1 MINPSSSSS
10 TNPNDTSPSFPELTA
25 IKKDLLSI
33 IQSNT
38 HTTTNSNTFSTIEST
53 LFTLLYTTS
62 PKQIND
68 ITSLR
73 KHINDIIK
81 LLYKLISTKTKTQ
94 PTECDEL
101 FTLFEKLF
109 YLFLFHY
116 DFEIVH
122 YSYLIL
128 KCLIELTDTSYH
140 IDLLINIIR
149 LIQILTIKKQQQHST
164 KHNIII
170 HTLTSN
176 CSSALVLIIHLSNS
190 IDVQK
195 AFYDFIKRNISE
207 YALVYLL
214 IISYDS
220 EFNLTKV
227 LSPEQI
233 QELLELCKNE
243 FDKVFKYLDAFVNG
257 KAYDHTVSA
266 NEQVCQLVDK
276 VGVVCKIMDVF
287 ILRGYRTYSVDKII
301 KNMVPNA
308 RKLIMLLM
316 NKINFDNSGS
326 SSNSREMLS
335 EESIINIITL
345 CKTIQAFDSDNA
357 LQFMKWLF
365 MLSGDCTYVY
375 VIAVLVSN
383 VLVQCV
389 MNDQNYAPN
398 RMQVNNVIGCVMQHV
413 DGMLRGN
420 EMVLE
425 LNEDVGVKFAVVMI
439 VNAVKLIDE
448 KWNVDGNLYPSVTKY
463 MKKCLKEMEEN
474 GKENSEYYFR
484 LYNDALMNGN
494 NNSSNGGKCKYESNN
509 MLECVNKFEE
519 FKNAIKKCC
528 NMGDTTLNVDKQIQ
542 KFKHEILASD
552 NNTNNNASKASS
564 TTAPTTNNN
573 EIDFE
578 VFFLDTSLKLYSEL
592 FN

>member
-1 MINPSSSSS
+1 
-10 TNPNDTSPSFPELTA
+10 
-25 IKKDLLSI
+25 
-33 IQSNT
+33 
-38 HTTTNSNTFSTIEST
+38 
-53 LFTLLYTTS
+53 
-62 PKQIND
+62 
-68 ITSLR
+68 
-73 KHINDIIK
+73 
-81 LLYKLISTKTKTQ
+81 
-94 PTECDEL
+94 
-101 FTLFEKLF
+101 
-109 YLFLFHY
+109 
-116 DFEIVH
+116 
-122 YSYLIL
+122 
-128 KCLIELTDTSYH
+128 
-140 IDLLINIIR
+140 
-149 LIQILTIKKQQQHST
+149 
-164 KHNIII
+164 
-170 HTLTSN
+170 
-176 CSSALVLIIHLSNS
+176 VLIIHLSNS

-308 RKLIMLLM
+308 RKLILLLM

-439 VNAVKLIDE
+439 INAVKLIDE

-494 NNSSNGGKCKYESNN
+494 NNSSNGCKCKYESNN

-552 NNTNNNASKASS
+552 NNTNNNAS

>member
-1 MINPSSSSS
+1 M
-10 TNPNDTSPSFPELTA
+10 
-25 IKKDLLSI
+25 
-33 IQSNT
+33 
-38 HTTTNSNTFSTIEST
+38 
-53 LFTLLYTTS
+53 
-62 PKQIND
+62 
-68 ITSLR
+68 
-73 KHINDIIK
+73 
-81 LLYKLISTKTKTQ
+81 
-94 PTECDEL
+94 
-101 FTLFEKLF
+101 
-109 YLFLFHY
+109 
-116 DFEIVH
+116 H

-128 KCLIELTDTSYH
+128 KCLIELTDTLYH

-149 LIQILTIKKQQQHST
+149 LIQILTIKKQQQQHST

-190 IDVQK
+190 VDVQK

-214 IISYDS
+214 IISYDN

-287 ILRGYRTYSVDKII
+287 VLRGYRTYSVDKII

-316 NKINFDNSGS
+316 NKIKFDNSSNSS

-365 MLSGDCTYVY
+365 MLSSDVTYVY

-413 DGMLRGN
+413 DVMLRGN
-420 EMVLE
+420 EMVLG
-425 LNEDVGVKFAVVMI
+425 LNEDVGVKFAIVMI
-439 VNAVKLIDE
+439 VNAIKLIDE
-448 KWNVDGNLYPSVTKY
+448 KWNVDGNLYPSVAKY
-463 MKKCLKEMEEN
+463 MKVCVKEMEEN
-474 GKENSEYYFR
+474 NWKENNEYYFR
-484 LYNDALMNGN
+484 IYNDALMNGN
-494 NNSSNGGKCKYESNN
+494 NNSNGGKCKYESSS

-542 KFKHEILASD
+542 KFKHEILANDSG
-552 NNTNNNASKASS
+552 ASKASS
-564 TTAPTTNNN
+564 ISATAAPNN

>member
-1 MINPSSSSS
+1 MINPSSSSSS

-38 HTTTNSNTFSTIEST
+38 YTTNSNMFSTIEST

-170 HTLTSN
+170 HTITSN

-316 NKINFDNSGS
+316 NKINFDNNGS
-326 SSNSREMLS
+326 SSNSKEMLS

-413 DGMLRGN
+413 DAMLRGN

-425 LNEDVGVKFAVVMI
+425 LNEDIVVKFAVVMI

-448 KWNVDGNLYPSVTKY
+448 KWNVDGNLYPSVAKY

-474 GKENSEYYFR
+474 GKENSEYYYR
-484 LYNDALMNGN
+484 IYNDALMNGN
-494 NNSSNGGKCKYESNN
+494 NNGSNGGKCKYESNN

-542 KFKHEILASD
+542 KFKHEILAND

-564 TTAPTTNNN
+564 ISDN

>member
-1 MINPSSSSS
+1 MINTSSA
-10 TNPNDTSPSFPELTA
+10 NNQDTPPSFPELTA

-33 IQSNT
+33 IQ
-38 HTTTNSNTFSTIEST
+38 TNSYSNSNVFSTIEST
-53 LFTLLYTTS
+53 LFTLLYNTS

-81 LLYKLISTKTKTQ
+81 LLYKLISTKTKSQ
-94 PTECDEL
+94 PSECDDL

-116 DFEIVH
+116 DFEITH

-149 LIQILTIKKQQQHST
+149 VIQILTIKKQQHST
-164 KHNIII
+164 KHNIIL
-170 HTLTSN
+170 HTLISN
-176 CSSALVLIIHLSNS
+176 CSSALVIIIHLSNS
-190 IDVQK
+190 VDVQK

-214 IISYDS
+214 VISYES

-233 QELLELCKNE
+233 QELLEQCKNE
-243 FDKVFKYLDAFVNG
+243 FDKVFKYLEAFVNG

-287 ILRGYRTYSVDKII
+287 ILRGYRSYSVDKII
-301 KNMVPNA
+301 KNAVPNA
-308 RKLIMLLM
+308 RKLIMLLV
-316 NKINFDNSGS
+316 NKIRFDNSN
-326 SSNSREMLS
+326 SNHREMLS

-365 MLSGDCTYVY
+365 TLSGDCTYVY
-375 VIAVLVSN
+375 VIALLVNN

-389 MNDQNYAPN
+389 LNDQNYAPN
-398 RMQVNNVIGCVMQHV
+398 RMQVNNVVGCVMQHV

-425 LNEDVGVKFAVVMI
+425 LNEDVVVKCAVVMI
-439 VNAVKLIDE
+439 VKAVKVIDE
-448 KWNVDGNLYPSVTKY
+448 KWNVDGNLYPSVVKY
-463 MKKCLKEMEEN
+463 MKVCAKEMEEN
-474 GKENSEYYFR
+474 WKENSEYYHR
-484 LYNDALMNGN
+484 IYNDALMNGN
-494 NNSSNGGKCKYESNN
+494 GSNNGKCKYESND

-528 NMGDTTLNVDKQIQ
+528 HMGDTTLNVDKQIQ
-542 KFKHEILASD
+542 KFKHEILS
-552 NNTNNNASKASS
+552 NNNNNVSTASNS
-564 TTAPTTNNN
+564 NN
-573 EIDFE
+573 ETDFE
-578 VFFLDTSLKLYSEL
+578 VFFLDTSLKLYTEL

>member
-1 MINPSSSSS
+1 
-10 TNPNDTSPSFPELTA
+10 
-25 IKKDLLSI
+25 
-33 IQSNT
+33 
-38 HTTTNSNTFSTIEST
+38 
-53 LFTLLYTTS
+53 
-62 PKQIND
+62 
-68 ITSLR
+68 
-73 KHINDIIK
+73 
-81 LLYKLISTKTKTQ
+81 
-94 PTECDEL
+94 
-101 FTLFEKLF
+101 
-109 YLFLFHY
+109 
-116 DFEIVH
+116 
-122 YSYLIL
+122 
-128 KCLIELTDTSYH
+128 
-140 IDLLINIIR
+140 
-149 LIQILTIKKQQQHST
+149 
-164 KHNIII
+164 
-170 HTLTSN
+170 
-176 CSSALVLIIHLSNS
+176 
-190 IDVQK
+190 VQK

-326 SSNSREMLS
+326 SSNSKEMLS

-398 RMQVNNVIGCVMQHV
+398 RMQVNNVIGCVMQHA
-413 DGMLRGN
+413 DAMLRGN

-448 KWNVDGNLYPSVTKY
+448 KWNVDGNLYPSVAKY

-474 GKENSEYYFR
+474 GKENSEYYYR
-484 LYNDALMNGN
+484 IYNDALMNGN
-494 NNSSNGGKCKYESNN
+494 NNGSNGGKCKYESNN

-542 KFKHEILASD
+542 KFKHEILAND

-564 TTAPTTNNN
+564 ISDN

>member
-38 HTTTNSNTFSTIEST
+38 HTITNSNTFSTIEST

-439 VNAVKLIDE
+439 INAVKLIDE

-552 NNTNNNASKASS
+552 NNTNNNASKAS

>member
-38 HTTTNSNTFSTIEST
+38 YTTNSNMFSTIEST

-190 IDVQK
+190 VDVQK

-316 NKINFDNSGS
+316 NKINFDNNGS
-326 SSNSREMLS
+326 SSNSKEMLS

-413 DGMLRGN
+413 DAMLRGN

-425 LNEDVGVKFAVVMI
+425 LNEDIVVKFAVVMI

-448 KWNVDGNLYPSVTKY
+448 KWNVDGNLYPSVAKY

-474 GKENSEYYFR
+474 GKENSEYYYR
-484 LYNDALMNGN
+484 IYNDALMNGN
-494 NNSSNGGKCKYESNN
+494 NNGSNGGKCKYESNN

-542 KFKHEILASD
+542 KFKHEILAND

-564 TTAPTTNNN
+564 ISDN

>member
-308 RKLIMLLM
+308 RKLILLLM

-439 VNAVKLIDE
+439 INAVKLIDE

-542 KFKHEILASD
+542 KFKHEILAND

>member
-38 HTTTNSNTFSTIEST
+38 HTTTNSNTFSTIESI

-308 RKLIMLLM
+308 RKLILLLM

-439 VNAVKLIDE
+439 INAVKLIDE

-542 KFKHEILASD
+542 KFKHEILAND